1 MIALPSKSIALH
13 RARALHRTC
22 SPDKRHPSTHIV
34 DVPALR
40 LPHVSSR
47 EKMHIGRDPAH
58 VTVDLPLGTDLGRR
72 GDVARAAS
80 RRQFQVSRWAVHAIM
95 RRVPPEHVAPE
106 RHEHIVSWKQLQCGM
121 DVDEVA
127 RANETGIIE
136 ISRLEIEWIKSTE

>member
-22 SPDKRHPSTHIV
+22 SPDKRHPSAHIV

-40 LPHVSSR
+40 LPHVCSR

-58 VTVDLPLGTDLGRR
+58 VTVDLPLGTDLGRC
-72 GDVARAAS
+72 GDV
-80 RRQFQVSRWAVHAIM
+80 
-95 RRVPPEHVAPE
+95 PPDHVAPE
-106 RHEHIVSWKQLQCGM
+106 RHEHIVSWQQLQCGM

-136 ISRLEIEWIKSTE
+136 ISRLEIEWIKS